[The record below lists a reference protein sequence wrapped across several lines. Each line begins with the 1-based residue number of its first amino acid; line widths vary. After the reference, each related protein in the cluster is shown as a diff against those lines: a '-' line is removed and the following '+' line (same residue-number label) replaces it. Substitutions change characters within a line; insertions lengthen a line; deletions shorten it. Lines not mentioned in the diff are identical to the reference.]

1 MLLILY
7 TASAASSHSLL
18 LKFNCFYADALSSQQ
33 TLTLTQETQERDG
46 LEKQE
51 SQLVREKNK
60 VSTELMALQA
70 KKNDATD
77 PTEELERE
85 LDIATEVHL

>member
-1 MLLILY
+1 M
-7 TASAASSHSLL
+7 
-18 LKFNCFYADALSSQQ
+18 
-33 TLTLTQETQERDG
+33 
-46 LEKQE
+46 
-51 SQLVREKNK
+51 REKNK

-85 LDIATEVHL
+85 LEIASEVHLNCSSKVAPNTWNPSHQ